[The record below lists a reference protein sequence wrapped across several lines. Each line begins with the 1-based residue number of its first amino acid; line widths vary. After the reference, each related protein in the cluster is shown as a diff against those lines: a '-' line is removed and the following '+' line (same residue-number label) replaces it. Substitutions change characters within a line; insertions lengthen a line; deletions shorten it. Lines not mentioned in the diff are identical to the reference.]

1 MTYNEER
8 IAELLGAL
16 PPAPEAWVRAA
27 QELPRARRDL
37 DEIVARAEADL
48 AFRKA
53 LIADLEA
60 ALAAEDARVYEAA
73 LGAMRSPAGETAEE
87 RDAAIHAAL
96 ASAAE
101 IPFRIAEA

>member
-1 MTYNEER
+1 MTYDEER

-60 ALAAEDARVYEAA
+60 ALAAEGYEPDQRT
-73 LGAMRSPAGETAEE
+73 LRRLRE
-87 RDAAIHAAL
+87 RY
-96 ASAAE
+96 SS
-101 IPFRIAEA
+101 